1 MTGTTPG
8 FTLQPQLNTGASVA
22 SLVAGSE
29 VLSSPSAQAFAA
41 TFPAAMY
48 WAAGIAAFKAAP

>member
-1 MTGTTPG
+1 
-8 FTLQPQLNTGASVA
+8 VA

-29 VLSSPSAQAFAA
+29 VLSSPSAQSFTA

-48 WAAGIAAFKAAP
+48 WAAGIAAFKPAP